1 MSEASQKREWEGVK
15 IMTEN
20 EVIDLKR
27 KALEHYF
34 GKLNNPQRETV
45 FSVKGPVLVLAG
57 AGSGKTTAIMN
68 RIAGM
73 IYFGDAYYQANGN
86 IFPDDAEYLES
97 YINGPDEEDIDRLRD
112 ILAVYP
118 IRPWN
123 ILAITFTNK
132 AAGEMK
138 ARLANMLGEEAAD
151 VNASTFHSA
160 CVRILRRSIARLGYN
175 HDFTIYD
182 SDDSKRLM
190 KNCMKDMDISEKKFN
205 PKTVLNE
212 ISFAK
217 DKMIS
222 PADMKSESGRDYRKS
237 VIANLYEEYQR
248 RLKASNALDFDD
260 LIYMTVCLFEQYPEE
275 LEYYRNRFRYILV
288 DEYQDTNHA
297 QFRLIE
303 LLSGRYNNL
312 CVVGDD
318 DQSIYRF
325 RGATIENILS
335 FENTFLGSKVIR
347 LEQNYRSTQTILNA
361 ANNVISNNLGRKEK
375 YLWTEMVEGDLIT
388 WYRASDE
395 TDEAAFVAKSI
406 VDKVSAGG
414 SYRDFA
420 ILYRMNAQSNALE
433 RMFIRNGIPYRIYGG
448 TRFYDRKEVKD
459 VMAYLSV
466 INNENDSLRFH
477 RIVNE
482 PKRGIGDST
491 VELIDDI
498 SRDLNI
504 SPIKVM
510 RDADSFPVLK
520 KKATVLKNF
529 ASIIYTMAD
538 KVDALPFDE
547 FLDILLDKTGYTEYL
562 KSLGEDGE
570 TRLENIEELKSSM
583 IAYSKESEE
592 PSLNGFLEEIALFAD
607 VDKYEPEQDVVLMMT
622 MHSAKGLEFNN
633 VFVVGC
639 EEGIFPGI
647 RSINSIDP
655 TEMEEERRLAY
666 VAITRAKEHL
676 YITSADKRMLFGS
689 TMHNSRS
696 RFLNEIDFSLIDKQV
711 SNALSSESESNKVE
725 TLRSM
730 SLQEQLAKNEKRKS
744 ASGEKNFSVGER
756 IRHNIFGEGTVL
768 TVTNM
773 ANDSLMEI
781 AFDKVGTKKLMA
793 NFAKIQ
799 KITN

>member
-1 MSEASQKREWEGVK
+1 
-15 IMTEN
+15 MTEN
-20 EVIDLKR
+20 EVIQLKR

-34 GKLNNPQRETV
+34 EKLNNPQRETV

-57 AGSGKTTAIMN
+57 AGSGKTTAIIN

-73 IYFGDAYYQANGN
+73 IYFGNAYYQASGN
-86 IFPDDAEYLES
+86 IFPDDAEYLKS
-97 YINGPDEEDIDRLRD
+97 YINGTANEDISRLRN

-138 ARLANMLGEEAAD
+138 ARLANMLGEEEAAD

-160 CVRILRRSIARLGYN
+160 CVRILRRSIGNLGYN

-217 DKMIS
+217 DRMIS
-222 PADMKSESGRDYRKS
+222 PEDMKSEAGRDYRKS

-260 LIYMTVCLFEQYPEE
+260 LIYITVHLFEQCPDE
-275 LEYYRNRFRYILV
+275 LEYYRNRFKYILV

-303 LLSGRYNNL
+303 LLSGGYNNL

-335 FENTFLGSKVIR
+335 FESTFAGSKVIR

-361 ANNVISNNLGRKEK
+361 ANGVISNNLGRKEK
-375 YLWTEMVEGDLIT
+375 HLWTQMGEGDLIT
-388 WYRASDE
+388 WYRAFDE

-406 VDKVSAGG
+406 VDGVSDGG
-414 SYRDFA
+414 YYRDFA

-433 RMFIRNGIPYRIYGG
+433 RTFIRNGIPYRIYGG

-459 VMAYLSV
+459 IMAYLSV

-482 PKRGIGDST
+482 PKRGIGDAT
-491 VELIDDI
+491 VQLIDDI

-520 KKATVLKNF
+520 KRVPALQKF
-529 ASIIYTMAD
+529 ASIIDTLTDKAD
-538 KVDALPFDE
+538 VLPFDE
-547 FLDILLDKTGYTEYL
+547 FLDLLLDKTGYLEYL

-583 IAYSKESEE
+583 IAYSKEAEE
-592 PSLNGFLEEIALFAD
+592 PSLNGFLEEIALFTD

-633 VFVVGC
+633 VFIVGC
-639 EEGIFPGI
+639 EEGVFPGV
-647 RSINSIDP
+647 RSINSVDP
-655 TEMEEERRLAY
+655 TELEEERRLAY
-666 VAITRAKEHL
+666 VAITRARKRL
-676 YITSADKRMLFGS
+676 YMTSADRRMLFGS
-689 TMHNSRS
+689 TMNNTCS

-711 SNALSSESESNKVE
+711 SSALSTEFGLNKVE
-725 TLRSM
+725 NLSSM
-730 SLQEQLAKNEKRKS
+730 PLQKQLAKSEKRKLMPS
-744 ASGEKNFSVGER
+744 EKNFSIGER

-768 TVTNM
+768 SITKM